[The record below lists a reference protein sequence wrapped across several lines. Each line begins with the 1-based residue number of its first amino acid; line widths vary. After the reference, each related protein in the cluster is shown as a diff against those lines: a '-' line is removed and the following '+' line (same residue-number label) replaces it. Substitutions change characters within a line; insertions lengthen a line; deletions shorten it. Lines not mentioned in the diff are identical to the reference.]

1 MRIVIFNFRFAFMTQ
16 YLKFGYLILSLLL
29 ITFSCSDRDPAPV
42 EQERKL
48 IEATVVSK
56 KTAGQLQLLAQL
68 SGGQIDPSV
77 LKYDVTVYKVTYSTT
92 YKDSEIKASGLV
104 IMPYSTT
111 DRFPMLSVQHGTIV
125 EHSAAPSVQSP
136 ESYEILL
143 YSALASSGFITAVP
157 DYLGFGESKNILHP
171 YYVEKPMAESIADNV
186 LAAANLADDKKIKF
200 DERLFLAGYSEGG
213 YATLAAHKYIE
224 EHSLDHINLVASFP
238 AAGGYDLTA
247 MQKYFFGLTTYS
259 QPFYMAYV
267 LKSYQEYY
275 GFQSAV
281 SDVFNEPYASKIGSL
296 FNGSTSSGDINF
308 ALTNTIPDLIRSD
321 IRTNISTDSK
331 YEYLINAFR
340 ENSLT
345 DWTPTKQIYFYHG
358 DADETVPYNNSQ
370 LTFQK
375 LLDNGTPQNLIT
387 FITLTGSTHS
397 TGAVPYFQDVI
408 SRLLKMK

>member
-1 MRIVIFNFRFAFMTQ
+1 MTS
-16 YLKFGYLILSLLL
+16 YLKIAYLLFSLLL
-29 ITFSCSDRDPAPV
+29 VISSCSDRDPAPV

-56 KTAGQLQLLAQL
+56 KTAGQLQLLAQF

-77 LKYDVTVYKVTYSTT
+77 LKYDVTVYKVTYSTQ
-92 YKDSEIKASGLV
+92 YKGSEIIASGLV

-111 DRFPMLSVQHGTIV
+111 DNFPMLSVQHGTIV
-125 EHSAAPSVQSP
+125 EHNAAPSVQSA
-136 ESYEILL
+136 ERYEILL
-143 YSALASSGFITAVP
+143 YSALASSGFITVVP
-157 DYLGFGESKNILHP
+157 DYIGFGASKNILHP
-171 YYVEKPMAESIADNV
+171 YYVEEPMAESIADNI

-224 EHSLDHINLVASFP
+224 GHGLGQIDLIASFP

-247 MQKYFFGLTTYS
+247 MQQYFFGLTNYS

-281 SDVFNEPYASKIGSL
+281 SDVFNEPYASKIGLL

-308 ALTNTIPDLIRSD
+308 ALTNTIPDLIRND
-321 IRTNISTDSK
+321 IRTNISTDQK
-331 YEYLINAFR
+331 YQYLVDTFR

-345 DWTPTKQIYFYHG
+345 DWVPTKPIFFYHG
-358 DADETVPYNNSQ
+358 DADETVPFNNSQ
-370 LTFQK
+370 LTLQK
-375 LLDNGTPQNLIT
+375 LLDNGTLQNLLT
-387 FITLTGSTHS
+387 FTALTGRTHS
-397 TGAVPYFQDVI
+397 SGAAPYFQDVI